1 MRHGRLQVNTS
12 LEPVQAWMRKAEC
25 VLRKIDPKAFFDTPT
40 PAIVFDA
47 CSACKVQVECLLY
60 SFEAEAGAT
69 KDGIWGGYTPRQRQE
84 MSKGRPTHRIRSAR
98 ELEKDRSYKHT
109 SYRRDRP

>member
-1 MRHGRLQVNTS
+1 
-12 LEPVQAWMRKAEC
+12 MRKAEC